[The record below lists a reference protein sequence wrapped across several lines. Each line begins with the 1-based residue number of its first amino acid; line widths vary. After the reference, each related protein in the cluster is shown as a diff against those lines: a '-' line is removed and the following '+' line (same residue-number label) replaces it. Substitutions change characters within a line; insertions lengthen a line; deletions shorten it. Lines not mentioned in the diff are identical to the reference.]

1 MRFAI
6 DEFRTKIEDNIAVQ
20 QMLHFYEYASL
31 NSNLVYLAKKKK
43 NENFANSVKLP
54 DLVQTSSRFPHR
66 DRLLFAQVY
75 SLRRKFIT
83 SSIKKKLK

>member
-31 NSNLVYLAKKKK
+31 NSNLVYLTKKE

-54 DLVQTSSRFPHR
+54 DLVQTSSRLPHR

>member
-43 NENFANSVKLP
+43 WKLCKLCKITWLGADFFSASAQGSTSVCSGIFTEEKIHH
-54 DLVQTSSRFPHR
+54 VFN
-66 DRLLFAQVY
+66 
-75 SLRRKFIT
+75 
-83 SSIKKKLK
+83 

>member
-31 NSNLVYLAKKKK
+31 NSNLVYLTKKE

-54 DLVQTSSRFPHR
+54 DLVQTSSQLPHR

>member
-31 NSNLVYLAKKKK
+31 NSNLVYLAKKKMK
-43 NENFANSVKLP
+43 TL
-54 DLVQTSSRFPHR
+54 QT
-66 DRLLFAQVY
+66 L
-75 SLRRKFIT
+75 
-83 SSIKKKLK
+83 